1 MKIVAFLPAKGTSSR
16 VQNKNTRIFNGE
28 PFFAFTL
35 KKLLKCDFIDEVY
48 IDSEDE
54 NILTI
59 GERLGAKPMRRDP
72 NLASNATDGN
82 RLFYNEVKQ
91 VEADIYIQILCT
103 SPFIKIDTLRRAV
116 DTLKEHS
123 QYDSVVLGR
132 SEKVYEWL
140 DNNPTYD
147 VANIPNSVDLPERF
161 FEAMSLYVIRAEAA
175 KTTQRRIGNAPCMI
189 TATPI
194 ELIDVNTPDEF
205 ILAETVAAG
214 ILAEENRRLRLLG
227 TFLSSP
233 ILSDI
238 CDEMGINSVLSR
250 HFSCNLP
257 HQRTI
262 GRARTL
268 EIRPTVEGESPT
280 GIYEALQSYKLVAN
294 NDIIVV
300 KNQLP
305 EYAYFGE
312 MNMSLAIRSGA
323 CAAIID
329 GVTRDS
335 AATIKGDFP
344 VYARGVYCRDIKG
357 RGTVKSMNEPIEI
370 DGVLIDPS
378 SLIFADQDGIV
389 VLPPKHEEEILRR
402 AVDVLVTEKNI
413 LADVCS
419 DVEIDMLVER
429 NGFF

>member
-1 MKIVAFLPAKGTSSR
+1 MKVVAFLPAKGSSAR
-16 VQNKNTRIFNGE
+16 IANKNTRIFNGE

-35 KKLLKCDFIDEVY
+35 KKLLKCDFIDTVY
-48 IDSEDE
+48 IDSEDDE
-54 NILTI
+54 ILKV
-59 GERLGAKPMRRDP
+59 GERLGAQPMRRDP
-72 NLASNATDGN
+72 ALANNATDGN
-82 RLFYNEVKQ
+82 RLFMNEVEQ
-91 VEADIYIQILCT
+91 VEADIYVQALCT
-103 SPFIKIDTLRRAV
+103 SPFVMIETIRKAV
-116 DTLKEHS
+116 DILRTDNR
-123 QYDSVVLGR
+123 YDSVVLGR
-132 SEKVYEWL
+132 SEKVYEWQG
-140 DNNPTYD
+140 NKPSYD
-147 VANIPNSVDLPERF
+147 IENIPNSVDLPDRVS
-161 FEAMSLYVIRAEAA
+161 EAMSLYVIRSEAA
-175 KTTQRRIGNAPCMI
+175 KQTRRRIGNAPCLI
-189 TATPI
+189 TGTPI
-194 ELIDVNTPDEF
+194 ELIDVNTPEEF
-205 ILAETVAAG
+205 ALAEIVATG
-214 ILAEENRRLRLLG
+214 ILAEETRRLRLLG

-238 CDEMGINSVLSR
+238 CDDLGVNAVLSR
-250 HFSCNLP
+250 HFHCNLP
-257 HQRTI
+257 HRRVI

-268 EIRPTVEGESPT
+268 EIRRTDPGESPT
-280 GIYEALQSYKLVAN
+280 GIYDALQSYKLIAN

-300 KNQLP
+300 KNNLP

-323 CAAIID
+323 SAAIID

-357 RGTVKSMNEPIEI
+357 RGTVKSMNEPVEI
-370 DGVLIDPS
+370 DGVRIDPS

-389 VLPPKHEEEILRR
+389 VLPPKYEEEILRR
-402 AVDVLVTEKNI
+402 AVDVLVAEKNI

>member
-1 MKIVAFLPAKGTSSR
+1 MKVVAFLPAKGTSSR

-54 NILTI
+54 SILSV
-59 GERLGAKPMRRDP
+59 GERLGARIMRRDP
-72 NLASNATDGN
+72 NLATNATDGN
-82 RLFYNEVKQ
+82 RLFFNEVRQ

-103 SPFIKIDTLRRAV
+103 SPFIKIETIKAAV
-116 DTLKEHS
+116 DTLKTET

-132 SEKVYEWL
+132 KDKFYEWL
-140 DNNPTYD
+140 DNKPSYD
-147 VANIPNSVDLPERF
+147 IANIPNSVDLPDRHI
-161 FEAMSLYVIRAEAA
+161 EAMALYVIRADAA
-175 KTTQRRIGNAPCMI
+175 RKTQRRIGDKPKMI
-189 TATPI
+189 FGDPI
-194 ELIDVNTPDEF
+194 ELIDVNMPEEF
-205 ILAETVAAG
+205 FLAEKVAAG

-238 CDEMGINSVLSR
+238 CDEFRVNGVLSR

-257 HQRTI
+257 YQRII

-268 EIRPTVEGESPT
+268 EIRPTRDGESET
-280 GIYEALQSYKLVAN
+280 GIYDALQSYKLVAS

-312 MNMSLAIRSGA
+312 LNMSLAIRSGA
-323 CAAIID
+323 SAALID

-335 AATIKGDFP
+335 AATMKADFP
-344 VYARGVYCRDIKG
+344 VYSKGVYCRDIKG
-357 RGTVKSMNEPIEI
+357 RGTVQSMNEPVEI
-370 DGVLIDPS
+370 DGVRIDPS

-389 VLPPKHEEEILRR
+389 VMPPAHEERILRR
-402 AVDVLVTEKNI
+402 AVEVLVTEKNI

-419 DVEIDMLVER
+419 DVEIDKLVER

>member
-1 MKIVAFLPAKGTSSR
+1 MKVVAFLPAKGTSSR
-16 VQNKNTRIFNGE
+16 VQNKNTRIFNGD

-54 NILTI
+54 NILAV
-59 GERLGAKPMRRDP
+59 GERIGAKVMRRSP
-72 NLASNATDGN
+72 ELANNATDGN
-82 RLFYNEVKQ
+82 RLFFNEVRQ
-91 VEADIYIQILCT
+91 VEADIYIQALCT
-103 SPFIKIDTLRRAV
+103 SPFIMMNTIKKAVDLLKSRSDIDT
-116 DTLKEHS
+116 
-123 QYDSVVLGR
+123 VVLGR
-132 SEKVYEWL
+132 KEKLYEWSG
-140 DNNPTYD
+140 NAPTYD
-147 VANIPNSVDLPERF
+147 IANIPNSADLPDRF
-161 FEAMSLYVIRAEAA
+161 FEAMALYVIRADAA
-175 KTTQRRIGNAPCMI
+175 KATQRRIGNAPCMI
-189 TATPI
+189 FGDPI
-194 ELIDVNTPDEF
+194 ELIDVNTPQEF
-205 ILAETVAAG
+205 ELAEKVAAG

-238 CDEMGINSVLSR
+238 CDEMGVNAVLSR
-250 HFSCNLP
+250 HFACNLP

-268 EIRPTVEGESPT
+268 EIRPTQPGESPT
-280 GIYEALQSYKLVAN
+280 GIYDALQSYKLVAS

-312 MNMSLAIRSGA
+312 LNMSLAIRSGA
-323 CAAIID
+323 SAAIID

-335 AATIKGDFP
+335 AATMRSDFP
-344 VYARGVYCRDIKG
+344 VYSKGVYCRDIKG
-357 RGTVKSMNEPIEI
+357 RGTVKSMNEPIDI
-370 DGVLIDPS
+370 DGVRIDPS

-389 VLPPKHEEEILRR
+389 VLPPAHEAEILRR
-402 AVDVLVTEKNI
+402 AVEVLVSEKNI
-413 LADVCS
+413 LADICS
-419 DVEIDMLVER
+419 DVEIDLLVER